1 MGKLNVSMLRYLT
14 KEDYR
19 VLTAV
24 EMGMKNH
31 ELVPAGLVAGI
42 AGLRGGGVHK
52 LLKELSKHRLVS
64 YERGNRYDGYRLTNS
79 GYDYLALKALVTRGV
94 IASFG
99 NQIGCGKESNIYT
112 VLRPGE
118 EGEHGEPAC
127 LKLHRLG
134 RTCFRKVREKRD
146 YHRNR
151 RMNWLYLSRISAT
164 KEFAYMKALKDRGFP
179 VPAPLDFNRHCIVM
193 ELVSGYPL
201 QNISE
206 VEDPAELYNKLME
219 LLLKFASHGVI
230 HGDFNE
236 FNIMIDDDGNPVII
250 DFPQMVSTAHEEAR
264 TFFERDVACIRDFF
278 KRRFDFCSEL
288 APGWEDI
295 VREDAMDAE
304 VAASGVTKQMERDL
318 RREYGINQEEE
329 SEDEEESEEEL
340 LEEITQEEDIES
352 LRRELEQSVNLV
364 MKGAEQDKSVMQYLQ
379 QCQPGHN
386 QEYSDQLHITA
397 QADTNRLAETG
408 DTPPPCDVMTAEEA
422 EDELAEL
429 PPPVARVASPSQRSV
444 STAASTI
451 PPHQVAARVR
461 ASLAKRA
468 KQNQARRTVARGE
481 ASART
486 RARRE
491 NKEVIHTSQSAFWAD
506 N

>member
-1 MGKLNVSMLRYLT
+1 
-14 KEDYR
+14 
-19 VLTAV
+19 
-24 EMGMKNH
+24 
-31 ELVPAGLVAGI
+31 
-42 AGLRGGGVHK
+42 
-52 LLKELSKHRLVS
+52 
-64 YERGNRYDGYRLTNS
+64 
-79 GYDYLALKALVTRGV
+79 
-94 IASFG
+94 
-99 NQIGCGKESNIYT
+99 
-112 VLRPGE
+112 
-118 EGEHGEPAC
+118 
-127 LKLHRLG
+127 
-134 RTCFRKVREKRD
+134 
-146 YHRNR
+146 
-151 RMNWLYLSRISAT
+151 
-164 KEFAYMKALKDRGFP
+164 
-179 VPAPLDFNRHCIVM
+179 
-193 ELVSGYPL
+193 
-201 QNISE
+201 
-206 VEDPAELYNKLME
+206 
-219 LLLKFASHGVI
+219 
-230 HGDFNE
+230 
-236 FNIMIDDDGNPVII
+236 
-250 DFPQMVSTAHEEAR
+250 MVSTAHEEAR

-295 VREDAMDAE
+295 VREDALDAE

-318 RREYGINQEEE
+318 RREYGINQEGE

-340 LEEITQEEDIES
+340 LEEIKQEEDIES

-364 MKGAEQDKSVMQYLQ
+364 HEHDKSVMQYLQ

-408 DTPPPCDVMTAEEA
+408 DSPQPGDNMTAEEA

-429 PPPVARVASPSQRSV
+429 PPPAARVASPSQRSV
-444 STAASTI
+444 STTASTI
-451 PPHQVAARVR
+451 PPDQVLLANEVSPQTVVYCQVAARVR

-491 NKEVIHTSQSAFWAD
+491 NKEVINTSQSAFWAD

>member
-1 MGKLNVSMLRYLT
+1 MNV
-14 KEDYR
+14 
-19 VLTAV
+19 
-24 EMGMKNH
+24 
-31 ELVPAGLVAGI
+31 
-42 AGLRGGGVHK
+42 
-52 LLKELSKHRLVS
+52 
-64 YERGNRYDGYRLTNS
+64 
-79 GYDYLALKALVTRGV
+79 LALKSRFLPLCLWIVPFYILLTIGVTT
-94 IASFG
+94 S
-99 NQIGCGKESNIYT
+99 
-112 VLRPGE
+112 
-118 EGEHGEPAC
+118 
-127 LKLHRLG
+127 
-134 RTCFRKVREKRD
+134 
-146 YHRNR
+146 
-151 RMNWLYLSRISAT
+151 
-164 KEFAYMKALKDRGFP
+164 
-179 VPAPLDFNRHCIVM
+179 
-193 ELVSGYPL
+193 
-201 QNISE
+201 
-206 VEDPAELYNKLME
+206 
-219 LLLKFASHGVI
+219 
-230 HGDFNE
+230 
-236 FNIMIDDDGNPVII
+236 
-250 DFPQMVSTAHEEAR
+250 PQMVSTAHEEAR

-318 RREYGINQEEE
+318 RREYGINQEGE

-364 MKGAEQDKSVMQYLQ
+364 MTGAEHDKSVMQYLQ

-451 PPHQVAARVR
+451 PPHQVRLASEASPQTVVYCQVAARVR